1 MRSVADPGTP
11 SDFLQLF
18 DTNANWERAQKSIRV
33 IKVSTQFVMRGEDDH
48 LRATFAGLRER
59 GIELAVEALMLS
71 GDADVAKVLKAT
83 TMAKLSSRIKQ
94 LGGEFSYVAMD
105 EPLWFGHHFS
115 GKTTACH
122 SSIRDLADQ
131 VAEHAAAIKRVFPHV
146 RIGDTEPVG
155 DGAIPIEDWSSDI
168 VEWLHQYRSAVGA
181 PLAFMHLDV
190 QWQAPSWQ
198 SRIRMISGAL
208 RGADVPTGIVANGDG
223 TSADGRTWTESANR
237 NLRGASAAAGIPE
250 YTSIKVGISIRA
262 VSFQKQTRAP

>member
-1 MRSVADPGTP
+1 
-11 SDFLQLF
+11 
-18 DTNANWERAQKSIRV
+18 
-33 IKVSTQFVMRGEDDH
+33 
-48 LRATFAGLRER
+48 
-59 GIELAVEALMLS
+59 
-71 GDADVAKVLKAT
+71 
-83 TMAKLSSRIKQ
+83 
-94 LGGEFSYVAMD
+94 MD

-237 NLRGASAAAGIPE
+237 NLRGAIAAAGIPE
-250 YTSIKVGISIRA
+250 YIIFQSWDKHPRRFLPETDEGTMTGLVWKY
-262 VSFQKQTRAP
+262 VSGSSAR